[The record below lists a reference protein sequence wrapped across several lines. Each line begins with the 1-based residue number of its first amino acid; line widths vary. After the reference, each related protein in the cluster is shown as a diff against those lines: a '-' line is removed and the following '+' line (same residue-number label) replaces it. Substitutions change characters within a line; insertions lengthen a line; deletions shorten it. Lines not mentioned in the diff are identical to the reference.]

1 MTRYTSLKHFSA
13 FQDTNEQNSESNP
26 ASNNTASS
34 AQSPVHSSLSLVAG
48 SSSIASD
55 YGSDTAYEPS
65 DLGTPGVGQDDNSEV
80 GTDDLTL
87 DEDMTNPMEKLVKYG
102 ISNIDEGLF
111 MGQTILEQLEGLPRH
126 KINAR
131 QFNYI
136 AENKNNGNDY
146 NSSLLAKNTMEL
158 FSEPEHAKVIGHARK
173 LSNESAGSDGSSLRG
188 SDFSTS
194 GIPNSSGYGSLDLP
208 GNAVVSRRTDILGH
222 AESQCTGDAQV
233 VLPQDQ
239 RHKLNRTLL
248 TMQRR
253 LVTAKTDMEDLIV
266 RLNQEIAAKDFL
278 ATKVCFSWVSL

>member
-13 FQDTNEQNSESNP
+13 FQDANQQNLESDP
-26 ASNNTASS
+26 ASNNTAYSG
-34 AQSPVHSSLSLVAG
+34 QSPTHSGLSLLAG

-65 DLGTPGVGQDDNSEV
+65 ELGTPRVGQDDNSEV

-87 DEDMTNPMEKLVKYG
+87 DEVMTNPMDKLVKYS

-126 KINAR
+126 KVNTR
-131 QFNYI
+131 HFDYV
-136 AENKNNGNDY
+136 AENKNNGNAY
-146 NSSLLAKNTMEL
+146 NASLLAKNSLEL
-158 FSEPEHAKVIGHARK
+158 FSEPEHAKVIDHVRK
-173 LSNESAGSDGSSLRG
+173 LSDESAGSDGSSLRG
-188 SDFSTS
+188 SDFSTP
-194 GIPNSSGYGSLDLP
+194 GIPNSSG
-208 GNAVVSRRTDILGH
+208 H
-222 AESQCTGDAQV
+222 AELQFTGEAQV
-233 VLPQDQ
+233 VLPLDQ
-239 RHKLNRTLL
+239 RHKLNRILL

-278 ATKVCFSWVSL
+278 ATKVCFSSISSYIIFM